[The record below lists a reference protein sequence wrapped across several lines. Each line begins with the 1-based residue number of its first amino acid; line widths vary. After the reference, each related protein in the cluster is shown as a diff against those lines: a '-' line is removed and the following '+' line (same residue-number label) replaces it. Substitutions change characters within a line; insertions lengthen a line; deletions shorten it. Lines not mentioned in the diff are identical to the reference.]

1 MAALGDALLDVVDL
15 LIGRN
20 HGGAYWGGSGARP
33 RSCRRSAVNGSSFAS
48 LMVNQA
54 SAPAPI
60 RFSPAAMASAIG
72 HEAPWPH
79 ANTIAAATSAIHE
92 VTTSTAATSTDPR
105 IHARRMAARRAS
117 RTVSPAWSATS
128 WRASLSRRQ
137 TTPPR
142 LGAGRRAAGWVTA
155 TAL

>member
-1 MAALGDALLDVVDL
+1 MAALRDALLDVVDL
-15 LIGRN
+15 LIGGN
-20 HGGAYWGGSGARP
+20 HGGAYWGGSGSRP
-33 RSCRRSAVNGSSFAS
+33 RNCLRSAVNGSSFAS

-60 RFSPAAMASAIG
+60 RFSTAAMASAIG

-117 RTVSPAWSATS
+117 RTVSSEWGPPGG
-128 WRASLSRRQ
+128 RASWSGRP
-137 TTPPR
+137 TPPPR

-155 TAL
+155 T